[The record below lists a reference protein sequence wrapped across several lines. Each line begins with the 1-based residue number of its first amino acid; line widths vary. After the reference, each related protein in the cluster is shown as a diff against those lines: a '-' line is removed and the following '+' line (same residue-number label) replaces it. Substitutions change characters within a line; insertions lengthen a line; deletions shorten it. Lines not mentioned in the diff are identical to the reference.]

1 MILNQAANVHRH
13 GLGLRKGSDN
23 MNVCRLAHRSHVRL
37 QRVQI
42 VPENAVD
49 CPGLLLETEHSSYV
63 AVRVKKWPKSMK
75 HVMANFFVCAAI
87 LILEVGAGAQF
98 KLRD

>member
-23 MNVCRLAHRSHVRL
+23 TNVCSLTYRSHVRT
-37 QRVQI
+37 QRAWI
-42 VPENAVD
+42 VPENAAD

-63 AVRVKKWPKSMK
+63 AVKVKK
-75 HVMANFFVCAAI
+75 
-87 LILEVGAGAQF
+87 
-98 KLRD
+98 